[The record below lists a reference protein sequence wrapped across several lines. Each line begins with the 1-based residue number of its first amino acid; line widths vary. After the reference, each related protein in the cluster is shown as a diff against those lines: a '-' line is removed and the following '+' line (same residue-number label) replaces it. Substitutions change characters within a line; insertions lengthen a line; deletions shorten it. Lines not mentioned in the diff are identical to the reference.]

1 MARGAAREEVKKKKP
16 ASTRMR
22 SDPRL
27 AGTAEGAVRE
37 NRCGTGRAKA
47 VGAVGAVG
55 VVGVDMSVDQKVS
68 RAETVPVVFLK
79 S

>member
-1 MARGAAREEVKKKKP
+1 MTRQAVRKKKP
-16 ASTRMR
+16 ANTRMR

-27 AGTAEGAVRE
+27 AGTAEVAVRE
-37 NRCGTGRAKA
+37 TETRVEASRERNSSEKD
-47 VGAVGAVG
+47 GAVI
-55 VVGVDMSVDQKVS
+55 SVDQKVS